1 MSILSLCQDQMA
13 NGFLMTDLYSNSNRR
28 IDNKFNILEGLFRNY
43 LFIAITTIMIGVQ
56 VLFIFIGGETLSVTR
71 LTAAQ
76 WAISVV
82 LGVLCIPFGFVMRLI
97 SDEFLNRRVRVLE
110 GASEALVRRVR
121 RRASVVVQ

>member
-1 MSILSLCQDQMA
+1 MSILSLYQDKMA
-13 NGFLMTDLYSNSNRR
+13 NGFLMTDLYSNSTRR
-28 IDNKFNILEGLFRNY
+28 IDNKFNILEGVFRNY

-56 VLFIFIGGETLSVTR
+56 VLIIFIGGETFSVTR

-97 SDEFLNRRVRVLE
+97 SDEFLDRRVRVLE
-110 GASEALVRRVR
+110 GASKALVRRVR

>member
-1 MSILSLCQDQMA
+1 MA
-13 NGFLMTDLYSNSNRR
+13 NGFLMTDLYSKSNRR
-28 IDNKFNILEGLFRNY
+28 IDNKFNVLEGLFRNY

-56 VLFIFIGGETLSVTR
+56 VLIIFIGGETFSVTR

-97 SDEFLNRRVRVLE
+97 SDEFLDRRVRALE
-110 GASEALVRRVR
+110 GASKALVSRVG
-121 RRASVVVQ
+121 RRASAAV

>member
-1 MSILSLCQDQMA
+1 MVNQNS
-13 NGFLMTDLYSNSNRR
+13 FLITDTPSNSNRR

-43 LFIAITTIMIGVQ
+43 LFIAITTIMISVQ
-56 VLFIFIGGETLSVTR
+56 VLIIFVGGETFSVTR

-97 SDEFLNRRVRVLE
+97 SDEFLDRRVRALK
-110 GASEALVRRVR
+110 GAVGGR
-121 RRASVVVQ
+121 